1 MQGSILRKAM
11 YNDNNNKGK
20 YGNFPDPFAAHA
32 KKTSK
37 SYGIKYAKAIEKQW
51 GNSDDER
58 SLFRRRLKDFE
69 TNRDYANGTQDTSIY
84 KQILNSL
91 DPNSGDGTLL
101 NLDWSPV
108 PIVPKFVKI
117 VVNNILS
124 RKPYPNVRA
133 IDPLSQSEKEDK
145 RAEKLFQVKNRETI
159 EKLQSQG
166 IDTKVD
172 LKDVPETTEEAEIFM
187 DVNIKTAAEIAAQ
200 VGTNMTLEWNDFDQ
214 RVYRRAVNDLVTC
227 GMGVVKRNNDP
238 NYGITEEYID
248 PAFFFHSYTEDP
260 TFSDLIYAGHIKK
273 ISISE
278 LKRLAGDELT
288 EEQYEKIAQKVKNKY
303 QNRADK
309 LSYKYYDETLDRT
322 TYGYD
327 EFIVEVM
334 DFEFISTDCVFF
346 EGKKSRFGNESFY
359 YKGFDYNAPKQ
370 SVYER
375 KPYKM
380 DMQTVFGGSYIV
392 GCEHIF
398 GYGQKTNVPKN
409 AHDLTRARLSYSVV
423 ATNLRRMMPKSLVG
437 SVIGFADQLQLSHL
451 KLQQAIAKAKPDG
464 LIVDIEGLE
473 NVQLGKGGEL
483 QPLDIQ
489 DIYEQTGVFYY
500 RSKNPEG
507 GFQNPPVRSLD
518 NSIRNINELIAIY
531 NHNLRLIRDT
541 TGINEVMDGTSPKG
555 EQLVGVRQQAIAAGN
570 NAIYDITNASIYLYT
585 RVCEDIIKCL
595 QILPEKSVLIEVYTK
610 AIGKSN
616 MDVLSS
622 FKDLPMYNFG
632 VKIQTEMDETEKA
645 YLEQNINQA
654 LAQKEID
661 LEDAIAVRQLR
672 DIDQAE
678 RLLII
683 RRKKRMRMQQQIAQ
697 QNSQMQSQANAQAA
711 QAASQGK
718 MQEIQAQTQAK
729 IAEIQAKAQADAQ
742 LLQLEYQLKGQI
754 EGLKV
759 ETSNSQKQAD
769 MQFRRNIEE
778 LKEDRKDKR
787 VKKQAVEQSKMIS
800 QRQGQRGE
808 LKEEQEPKS
817 YLDML
822 NS

>member
-1 MQGSILRKAM
+1 M
-11 YNDNNNKGK
+11 YNKDNDKSK
-20 YGNFPDPFAAHA
+20 YGNFPDPFAHYS
-32 KKTSK
+32 KKSSK
-37 SYGIKYAKAIEKQW
+37 AYGIQYARAIEKQW

-91 DPNSGDGTLL
+91 DPNNGDGTLL

-124 RKPYPNVRA
+124 RKPYPNVKA
-133 IDPLSQSEKEDK
+133 VDPLSQSEKDEK
-145 RAEKLFQVKNRETI
+145 RAKKLFEVENKELIQQMENLGV
-159 EKLQSQG
+159 
-166 IDTKVD
+166 DTNVD
-172 LKDVPETTEEAEIFM
+172 LKSVPETTEEAEIFM
-187 DVNIKTAAEIAAQ
+187 DSSIKTGAEIAAQ

-227 GMGVVKRNNDP
+227 GIGVIKRNNDP

-278 LKRLAGDELT
+278 LKRIARDELT
-288 EEQYEKIAQKVKNKY
+288 EDEYEKIAQGVKNKY

-327 EFIVEVM
+327 EFIVEIM
-334 DFEFISTDCVFF
+334 DFEFLSTDDMMF
-346 EGKKSRFGNESFY
+346 EEKGSKFGNRNFY
-359 YKGFDYNAPKQ
+359 YKGFDYTPPKE
-370 SVYER
+370 SVYDR
-375 KPYKM
+375 KPTNM
-380 DMQTVFGGSYIV
+380 NIQTVFGGSYII
-392 GCEHIF
+392 GTGYMF
-398 GYGQKTNVPKN
+398 DYGQKKNVPKN
-409 AHDLTRARLSYSVV
+409 VHDLTKARLSYSVV

-464 LIVDIEGLE
+464 LIVDVEGLE

-518 NSIRNINELIAIY
+518 NSIRNINELITIY

-570 NAIYDITNASIYLYT
+570 NAIYDITNASIYLYS

-595 QILPEKSVLIEVYTK
+595 QILPKKSILFEAYVR
-610 AIGKSN
+610 AIGKEN
-616 MDVLSS
+616 MKVLSS
-622 FKDLPMYNFG
+622 FGDLPMYNFG
-632 VKIQTEMDETEKA
+632 VKIQTEMDDAEKS
-645 YLEQNINQA
+645 YLEQNIQIA
-654 LAQKEID
+654 LSQKEID
-661 LEDAIAVRQLR
+661 LEDAIAIRQIK
-672 DIDQAE
+672 DVDQAE
-678 RLLII
+678 QLLII
-683 RRKKRMRMQQQIAQ
+683 RRKKRMKMQQEMAQ
-697 QNSQMQSQANAQAA
+697 QNSQMQAQMNQATAQAS
-711 QAASQGK
+711 SQGK
-718 MQEIQAQTQAK
+718 MQEIQMQSQAK
-729 IAEIQAKAQADAQ
+729 IAEIQADAQAKAQ

-754 EGLKV
+754 EGAK
-759 ETSNSQKQAD
+759 TQATMGMKQQD
-769 MQFRRNIEE
+769 MQFREDLE
-778 LKEDRKDKR
+778 DKKEKAKDER

-800 QRQGQRGE
+800 QRQGKRGE
-808 LKEEQEPKS
+808 LTDEGQNL
-817 YLDML
+817 LDML
-822 NS
+822 TQ

>member
-1 MQGSILRKAM
+1 M
-11 YNDNNNKGK
+11 YNKDNDKSK
-20 YGNFPDPFAAHA
+20 YGNFPDPFAHYS
-32 KKTSK
+32 KKVLK
-37 SYGIKYAKAIEKQW
+37 AYGIKYAKAIEKQW
-51 GNSDDER
+51 GSSDDER

-91 DPNSGDGTLL
+91 DPNNGDGTLL

-124 RKPYPNVRA
+124 RKPYPNVKA
-133 IDPLSQSEKEDK
+133 VDPLSQSEKDDK
-145 RAEKLFQVKNRETI
+145 RAKKLFEVENKELIKQMET
-159 EKLQSQG
+159 LG
-166 IDTKVD
+166 VDTNVD
-172 LKDVPETTEEAEIFM
+172 LKSVPETTEEAEIFM
-187 DVNIKTAAEIAAQ
+187 DASIKTGAEIAAQ

-227 GMGVVKRNNDP
+227 GMAVVKRNNDP

-260 TFSDLIYAGHIKK
+260 TFSDLIYAGHVKK

-278 LKRLAGDELT
+278 LKRIAGNELT
-288 EEQYEKIAQKVKNKY
+288 EDEYEKIAQGVKNKY

-334 DFEFISTDCVFF
+334 DFEFISTDDMMF
-346 EGKKSRFGNESFY
+346 EEKGSKFGNRGFY
-359 YKGFDYNAPKQ
+359 YKGFDYSPPKE
-370 SVYER
+370 SVYDR
-375 KPYKM
+375 KPKAM
-380 DMQTVFGGSYIV
+380 NIQTVFGGSYVI
-392 GCEHIF
+392 GCEYVF
-398 GYGQKTNVPKN
+398 GYGQKNNVPKN
-409 AHDLTRARLSYSVV
+409 VHDLTKARLSYSVV

-464 LIVDIEGLE
+464 LIVDVEGLE

-489 DIYEQTGVFYY
+489 DIYEQTGIFYY

-518 NSIRNINELIAIY
+518 NSIRNINELITIY

-555 EQLVGVRQQAIAAGN
+555 EQLVGVRQQAISAGN
-570 NAIYDITNASIYLYT
+570 NAIYDITNASIYLYS
-585 RVCEDIIKCL
+585 RICEDIIKCL
-595 QILPEKSVLIEVYTK
+595 QILPKESVLFKVYIK
-610 AIGKSN
+610 AIGKEN
-616 MDVLSS
+616 MKVLSS
-622 FKDLPMYNFG
+622 FGDLPMYNFG
-632 VKIQTEMDETEKA
+632 VKIQTEMDDAEKS
-645 YLEQNINQA
+645 YLEQNIQIA
-654 LAQKEID
+654 LSQKEID
-661 LEDAIAVRQLR
+661 LEDAIAIRQIK
-672 DIDQAE
+672 DVDQAE
-678 RLLII
+678 QLLII
-683 RRKKRMRMQQQIAQ
+683 RRKKRMRTQQQMAQ
-697 QNSQMQSQANAQAA
+697 QNSQMQAQMNQQTAQAS
-711 QAASQGK
+711 SQGK
-718 MQEIQAQTQAK
+718 MQEIQMQSQAK
-729 IAEIQAKAQADAQ
+729 IAEIQADAQAKAQ

-754 EGLKV
+754 EGAKV
-759 ETSNSQKQAD
+759 QATMGMKQQD
-769 MQFRRNIEE
+769 MQFREDLE
-778 LKEDRKDKR
+778 DKKEKAKDER

-800 QRQGQRGE
+800 QRQGKRGE
-808 LKEEQEPKS
+808 LTDEGQNL
-817 YLDML
+817 LDML
-822 NS
+822 TE

>member
-1 MQGSILRKAM
+1 M
-11 YNDNNNKGK
+11 YDNNNDKGK
-20 YGNFPDPFAAHA
+20 YGNFPDPFAHYS

-37 SYGIKYAKAIEKQW
+37 SYGLKYAQAIEKQW
-51 GNSDDER
+51 GHSDDER

-91 DPNSGDGTLL
+91 DPNNGDGTLL

-124 RKPYPNVRA
+124 RKPYPNVKA
-133 IDPLSQSEKEDK
+133 IDPLSQSEKDEK
-145 RAEKLFQVKNRETI
+145 RAEKMFEVKNKERI
-159 EKLQSQG
+159 QMLNQMG
-166 IDTKVD
+166 VDTGVD
-172 LKDVPETTEEAEIFM
+172 PESIPETPEEAEIFM
-187 DVNIKTAAEIAAQ
+187 DTNIKTAAEVAAQ

-214 RVYRRAVNDLVTC
+214 RVYRRAVTDLVTC

-260 TFSDLIYAGHIKK
+260 TFSDLIYAGHVKK

-278 LKRLAGDELT
+278 LKRIAGDELT

-327 EFIVEVM
+327 EFIVEIM
-334 DFEFISTDCVFF
+334 SFEFLSTDDMMF
-346 EGKKSRFGNESFY
+346 EEKESRFGNSNFY
-359 YKGFDYNAPKQ
+359 YKGFEYSPPKE
-370 SVYER
+370 SVYDR
-375 KPYKM
+375 KPKSM
-380 DMQTVFGGSYIV
+380 NIQTVFGGNYVV
-392 GCEHIF
+392 GT
-398 GYGQKTNVPKN
+398 GYMYDYGQKRNIPKN
-409 AHDLTRARLSYSVV
+409 AHDLTRARLSYSVI

-518 NSIRNINELIAIY
+518 NSIRNINELIGIY

-555 EQLVGVRQQAIAAGN
+555 EQLVGVRQQAMAAGN
-570 NAIYDITNASIYLYT
+570 NAIYDITNCAIYLYS
-585 RVCEDIIKCL
+585 RVCEDIVKCL
-595 QILPEKSVLIEVYTK
+595 QILPPKSVLFKAYER
-610 AIGKSN
+610 AIGESN
-616 MDVLSS
+616 MKVLSS
-622 FKDLPMYNFG
+622 FEDLPMYNFG
-632 VKIQTEMDETEKA
+632 VKVQTEMDDTEKA
-645 YLEQNINQA
+645 YLEQNIQVA

-661 LEDAIAVRQLR
+661 LEDAIAVRQLK
-672 DIDQAE
+672 DVDQAE

-683 RRKKRMRMQQQIAQ
+683 RRKKRMRLQQQIAQ
-697 QNSQMQSQANAQAA
+697 QNSQMQAQMNQATAQAS
-711 QAASQGK
+711 SQGK
-718 MQEIQAQTQAK
+718 LAEIQAQAQAK
-729 IAEIQAKAQADAQ
+729 IAEIQAQAQANAQ

-754 EGLKV
+754 EGAKIQ
-759 ETSNSQKQAD
+759 SQMMSKQSD
-769 MQFRRNIEE
+769 MEFRSQIENKRE
-778 LKEDRKDKR
+778 KAKDER
-787 VKKQAVEQSKMIS
+787 VKKQAVEQSKLLS
-800 QRQGQRGE
+800 QRQGKRDE
-808 LKEEQEPKS
+808 LQEDQPNLS
-817 YLDML
+817 DILT
-822 NS
+822 S

>member
-1 MQGSILRKAM
+1 M
-11 YNDNNNKGK
+11 YDNKNKGK
-20 YGNFPDPFAAHA
+20 YGNFPDPFAHHS
-32 KKTSK
+32 KKISK
-37 SYGIKYAKAIEKQW
+37 SYGLKYAKAIEKQW
-51 GNSDDER
+51 GHSDDER

-124 RKPYPNVRA
+124 RKPYPNLKA
-133 IDPLSQSEKEDK
+133 IDPLSQSEKDK
-145 RAEKLFQVKNRETI
+145 ARAKKLFQVKNKQIIQDLQTLGVET
-159 EKLQSQG
+159 G
-166 IDTKVD
+166 VDTESI
-172 LKDVPETTEEAEIFM
+172 PETTEEAEIFM
-187 DVNIKTAAEIAAQ
+187 DTSIKTAAEIAAQ
-200 VGTNMTLEWNDFDQ
+200 VGTNITLEWNEFDQ
-214 RVYRRAVNDLVTC
+214 RVYRRAVNDLVAC
-227 GMGVVKRNNDP
+227 GMGVIKRSNDP
-238 NYGITEEYID
+238 NYGIKEEYID
-248 PAFFFHSYTEDP
+248 PAYFFHSYTEDP
-260 TFSDLIYAGHIKK
+260 TFSDLIYAGHVKK

-278 LKRLAGDELT
+278 LKRIARDEFT
-288 EEQYEKIAQKVKNKY
+288 EEEYEKIAQQVKNKY

-309 LSYKYYDETLDRT
+309 LSYKYYDQTLDQT

-327 EFIVEVM
+327 EFIIEVM
-334 DFEFISTDCVFF
+334 DFEFISTDDMMF
-346 EGKKSRFGNESFY
+346 EEKSSKYGNKGFY
-359 YKGFDYNAPKQ
+359 HKGFDYTPPKD
-370 SVYER
+370 SVYDR
-375 KPYKM
+375 KPVSMNIQMVY
-380 DMQTVFGGSYIV
+380 GGSYIV
-392 GCEHIF
+392 GTDYLF
-398 GYGQKTNVPKN
+398 DYGQCKNVPKN
-409 AHDLTRARLSYSVV
+409 VHDLTRARLSYSVV

-518 NSIRNINELIAIY
+518 NSIRNINELIGIY

-570 NAIYDITNASIYLYT
+570 NAIYDITNSAIYLYSK
-585 RVCEDIIKCL
+585 VCEDIVKCL
-595 QILPEKSVLIEVYTK
+595 QILPPKSVLFKAYER
-610 AIGKSN
+610 AIGESN
-616 MDVLSS
+616 MKVLSS
-622 FKDLPMYNFG
+622 FGDLPMYNFG
-632 VKIQTEMDETEKA
+632 VKVQTEMDDTEKA
-645 YLEQNINQA
+645 YLEQNIQIA

-661 LEDAIAVRQLR
+661 LEDAIAIRQLK

-678 RLLII
+678 RLLIV
-683 RRKKRMRMQQQIAQ
+683 RRKKRMRKQQQIAQ
-697 QNSQMQSQANAQAA
+697 QNSQMQAQMNQATA

-718 MQEIQAQTQAK
+718 MAEIQAQAQAK

-754 EGLKV
+754 EGAKIQ
-759 ETSNSQKQAD
+759 TQMMKNQQD
-769 MQFRRNIEE
+769 MNFRENLESKRE
-778 LKEDRKDKR
+778 KAKDER
-787 VKKQAVEQSKMIS
+787 VKKQAIEQSKLMS
-800 QRQGQRGE
+800 QRQGKRGE
-808 LKEEQEPKS
+808 LEEDEQS
-817 YLDML
+817 ISDILT
-822 NS
+822 S

>member
-1 MQGSILRKAM
+1 M
-11 YNDNNNKGK
+11 YNNNNEQGK
-20 YGNFPDPFAAHA
+20 YGNFPDPFADFG
-32 KKTSK
+32 KKLSK
-37 SYGIKYAKAIEKQW
+37 SYGLKFAKAIESQW
-51 GNSDDER
+51 GRSDDER

-91 DPNSGDGTLL
+91 DPNNGDGTLL

-124 RKPYPNVRA
+124 RKPYPNVKA
-133 IDPLSQSEKEDK
+133 IDPLSQSEKDRE
-145 RAEKLFQVKNRETI
+145 RAKKMFEVKNKELLKQLK
-159 EKLQSQG
+159 EKD
-166 IDTKVD
+166 IDVRT
-172 LKDVPETTEEAEIFM
+172 DVESIPDTPEEAEIFM
-187 DVNIKTAAEIAAQ
+187 DVSIKTAAEIAAQ
-200 VGTNMTLEWNDFDQ
+200 VGTNITLEWNDFDQ

-227 GMGVVKRNNDP
+227 GMGVIKRNNDP
-238 NYGITEEYID
+238 NYGISEEYID
-248 PAFFFHSYTEDP
+248 PAYFFHSYTEDP

-278 LKRLAGDELT
+278 LKRIAGDELT
-288 EEQYEKIAQKVKNKY
+288 EEQYEKIAQGVKNKY

-334 DFEFISTDCVFF
+334 DFEFMSTDEMMF
-346 EGKKSRFGNESFY
+346 EEKESRFGNISFY
-359 YKGFDYNAPKQ
+359 YKGFKYTPPKE
-370 SVYER
+370 SVYNR
-375 KPYKM
+375 KPFSM
-380 DMQTVFGGSYIV
+380 SVQTVFGGSYVV
-392 GCEHIF
+392 GCEYVF
-398 GYGQKTNVPKN
+398 NYGQKRNVPKN

-507 GFQNPPVRSLD
+507 GFQNPPVRALD

-555 EQLVGVRQQAIAAGN
+555 EQLVGVRQQALAAGN
-570 NAIYDITNASIYLYT
+570 NAIYDITNASIYLYNK
-585 RVCEDIIKCL
+585 VCEDIIKCL
-595 QILPEKSVLIEVYTK
+595 QILPTESVLFKAYET

-616 MDVLSS
+616 MEVLSS
-622 FKDLPMYNFG
+622 FGDLPMYNFG
-632 VKIQTEMDETEKA
+632 VKIQMEMDETDKA
-645 YLEQNINQA
+645 YLEQNIQIA
-654 LAQKEID
+654 LSQKEID
-661 LEDAIAVRQLR
+661 LEDAMAIRQLK
-672 DIDQAE
+672 DVDQAE
-678 RLLII
+678 RLLIV
-683 RRKKRMRMQQQIAQ
+683 RRKKRMALQQQMAM
-697 QNSQMQSQANAQAA
+697 QNSQMQAQMNQQSAM
-711 QAASQGK
+711 AASQGK
-718 MQEIQAQTQAK
+718 MQELQAQMQVR
-729 IAEIQAKAQADAQ
+729 IAEINAQAQADAGV
-742 LLQLEYQLKGQI
+742 LQLEYQLKSQL
-754 EGLKV
+754 EALK
-759 ETSNSQKQAD
+759 SQASAGVKQAD
-769 MQFRRNIEE
+769 MNFRKEIEDNRE
-778 LKEDRKDKR
+778 KAKDSR
-787 VKKQAVEQSKMIS
+787 IKKQAVEQSKMIS
-800 QRQGQRGE
+800 QRQGKRGE
-808 LKEEQEPKS
+808 LEEDGTGNL
-817 YLDML
+817 LDML
-822 NS
+822 LSR

>member
-1 MQGSILRKAM
+1 M
-11 YNDNNNKGK
+11 YNKDNDKSK
-20 YGNFPDPFAAHA
+20 YGNFPDPFAHYS
-32 KKTSK
+32 KKSSK
-37 SYGIKYAKAIEKQW
+37 AYGIQYARAIEKQW

-91 DPNSGDGTLL
+91 DPNNGDGTLL

-124 RKPYPNVRA
+124 RKPYPNVKA
-133 IDPLSQSEKEDK
+133 VDPLSQSEKDEK
-145 RAEKLFQVKNRETI
+145 RAKKLFEVENKELIQQMENLGV
-159 EKLQSQG
+159 
-166 IDTKVD
+166 DTNVD
-172 LKDVPETTEEAEIFM
+172 LKSVPETTEEAEIFM
-187 DVNIKTAAEIAAQ
+187 DSSIKTGAEIAAQ

-227 GMGVVKRNNDP
+227 GIGVIKRNNDP

-278 LKRLAGDELT
+278 LKRIARDELT
-288 EEQYEKIAQKVKNKY
+288 EEQYEKIAQGVKNKY

-327 EFIVEVM
+327 EFIVEIM
-334 DFEFISTDCVFF
+334 DFEFLSTDDMMF
-346 EGKKSRFGNESFY
+346 EEKGSKFGNRNFY
-359 YKGFDYNAPKQ
+359 YKGFDYTPPKE
-370 SVYER
+370 SVYDR
-375 KPYKM
+375 KPTNM
-380 DMQTVFGGSYIV
+380 NIQTVFGGSYII
-392 GCEHIF
+392 GTGYMF
-398 GYGQKTNVPKN
+398 DYGQKKNVPKN
-409 AHDLTRARLSYSVV
+409 VHDLTKARLSYSVV

-464 LIVDIEGLE
+464 LIVDVEGLE

-518 NSIRNINELIAIY
+518 NSIRNINELITIY

-570 NAIYDITNASIYLYT
+570 NAIYDITNASIYLYS

-595 QILPEKSVLIEVYTK
+595 QILPKKSILFEAYVR
-610 AIGKSN
+610 AIGKEN
-616 MDVLSS
+616 MKVLSS
-622 FKDLPMYNFG
+622 FGDLPMYNFG
-632 VKIQTEMDETEKA
+632 VKIQTEMDDAEKS
-645 YLEQNINQA
+645 YLEQNIQIA
-654 LAQKEID
+654 LSQKEID
-661 LEDAIAVRQLR
+661 LEDAIAIRQIK
-672 DIDQAE
+672 DVDQAE
-678 RLLII
+678 QLLII
-683 RRKKRMRMQQQIAQ
+683 RRKKRMKMQQEMAQ
-697 QNSQMQSQANAQAA
+697 QNSQMQAQMNQATAQAS
-711 QAASQGK
+711 SQGK
-718 MQEIQAQTQAK
+718 MQEIQMQSQAK
-729 IAEIQAKAQADAQ
+729 IAEIQADAQAKAQ

-754 EGLKV
+754 EGAK
-759 ETSNSQKQAD
+759 TQATMGMKQQD
-769 MQFRRNIEE
+769 MQFREDLE
-778 LKEDRKDKR
+778 DKKEKAKDER

-800 QRQGQRGE
+800 QRQGKRGE
-808 LKEEQEPKS
+808 LTDEGQNL
-817 YLDML
+817 LDML
-822 NS
+822 TQ

>member
-1 MQGSILRKAM
+1 M
-11 YNDNNNKGK
+11 YDNNNDRGK
-20 YGNFPDPFAAHA
+20 YGNFPDPFAHYS

-37 SYGIKYAKAIEKQW
+37 SYGIKYAQAIEKQW
-51 GNSDDER
+51 GQSDDER

-91 DPNSGDGTLL
+91 DPNNGDGTLL

-108 PIVPKFVKI
+108 PIVPKFVRI

-124 RKPYPNVRA
+124 KKPYPNVKA
-133 IDPLSQSEKEDK
+133 LDPLSQSEKDE
-145 RAEKLFQVKNRETI
+145 EKAKKMFEVKNREMLSELAQQGVDI
-159 EKLQSQG
+159 G
-166 IDTKVD
+166 IDINSI
-172 LKDVPETTEEAEIFM
+172 PETPEEAEIFM
-187 DVNIKTAAEIAAQ
+187 DTNIKTAAEIAAQ
-200 VGTNMTLEWNDFDQ
+200 VGTNITLEWNDFDQ

-238 NYGITEEYID
+238 NYGIQEEYID
-248 PAFFFHSYTEDP
+248 PAYFFHSYTEDP

-278 LKRLAGDELT
+278 LKRIAGDELT
-288 EEQYEKIAQKVKNKY
+288 EDEYEKIAQGVKNKY

-327 EFIVEVM
+327 EFIIEIM
-334 DFEFISTDCVFF
+334 DFEFLSTDDMMF
-346 EGKKSRFGNESFY
+346 EEKGSKFGNTNFY
-359 YKGFDYNAPKQ
+359 YKGFEYTPPKE
-370 SVYER
+370 SVYDR
-375 KPYKM
+375 KPVNM
-380 DMQTVFGGSYIV
+380 NIQTVYGGSYII
-392 GCEHIF
+392 GTGYMF
-398 GYGQKTNVPKN
+398 GYGQKSNVPKN
-409 AHDLTRARLSYSVV
+409 AHDLTKARLSYSVV

-451 KLQQAIAKAKPDG
+451 KLQQSIAKAKPDG

-518 NSIRNINELIAIY
+518 NSIRNINELIGIY

-570 NAIYDITNASIYLYT
+570 NAIYDITNAAVYLYS
-585 RVCEDIIKCL
+585 RVCEDIVKCL
-595 QILPEKSVLIEVYTK
+595 QILPTKSVLFKAYER

-616 MDVLSS
+616 MEVLSS
-622 FKDLPMYNFG
+622 FGDLPMYNFG
-632 VKIQTEMDETEKA
+632 VKVQTEMDDTEKA
-645 YLEQNINQA
+645 YLEQNIQVA
-654 LAQKEID
+654 LAQKELD
-661 LEDAIAVRQLR
+661 LEDAMAVRQLK
-672 DIDQAE
+672 DVDQAE

-683 RRKKRMRMQQQIAQ
+683 RRKKRMRMQQQMAQ
-697 QNSQMQSQANAQAA
+697 QNSQMQAQMNQATAQAS
-711 QAASQGK
+711 SQGK
-718 MQEIQAQTQAK
+718 MQEIQMQSQAK
-729 IAEIQAKAQADAQ
+729 IAEIQADAQAKAQ

-754 EGLKV
+754 EGAK
-759 ETSNSQKQAD
+759 TQATMGIKQQD
-769 MQFRRNIEE
+769 MQFREDLE
-778 LKEDRKDKR
+778 DKKEKAKDDR

-800 QRQGQRGE
+800 QRQGKRGE
-808 LKEEQEPKS
+808 LTDEGENL
-817 YLDML
+817 LDIL
-822 NS
+822 TS

>member
-1 MQGSILRKAM
+1 M
-11 YNDNNNKGK
+11 YNNNNEQGK
-20 YGNFPDPFAAHA
+20 YGNFPDPFAHYG
-32 KKTSK
+32 KKSTK
-37 SYGIKYAKAIEKQW
+37 TYGLKYAKAIEKQW

-91 DPNSGDGTLL
+91 DPNNGDGTLL

-124 RKPYPNVRA
+124 RKPYPNLTA
-133 IDPLSQSEKEDK
+133 IDPLSQSEKEK
-145 RAEKLFQVKNRETI
+145 ERAKKLFQVENKQMI
-159 EKLQSQG
+159 E
-166 IDTKVD
+166 D
-172 LKDVPETTEEAEIFM
+172 LNTLGAEIGVKPEDVPETSEEAEIFM
-187 DVNIKTAAEIAAQ
+187 DTNIKTAAEIAAQ
-200 VGTNMTLEWNDFDQ
+200 VGTNITLEWNDFDQ
-214 RVYRRAVNDLVTC
+214 RVYRRAVNDLVAC
-227 GMGVVKRNNDP
+227 GMGVIKRNNDP
-238 NYGITEEYID
+238 NYGIAEEYID

-260 TFSDLIYAGHIKK
+260 TFSDLIYAGHVKK

-278 LKRLAGDELT
+278 LKRIARDEFS
-288 EEQYEKIAQKVKNKY
+288 EEEYAKIAQKVKNKY

-334 DFEFISTDCVFF
+334 DFEFLSTDDMMF
-346 EGKKSRFGNESFY
+346 EEKSSKFGNTGFY
-359 YKGFDYNAPKQ
+359 YKGMEYTPPKE
-370 SVYER
+370 SVYDR
-375 KPYKM
+375 KPSNM
-380 DMQTVFGGSYIV
+380 SIQTVFGGSYVV
-392 GCEHIF
+392 GCDYMF
-398 GYGQKTNVPKN
+398 GYGQKANVPKN
-409 AHDLTRARLSYSVV
+409 VHDLTKARLSYSVV

-518 NSIRNINELIAIY
+518 NSIRNINELIGIY

-570 NAIYDITNASIYLYT
+570 NAIYDITNSAIYLYS
-585 RVCEDIIKCL
+585 RVCEDIVKCL
-595 QILPEKSVLIEVYTK
+595 QILPKGSVIFKAYER

-616 MDVLSS
+616 MKVLSS
-622 FKDLPMYNFG
+622 FGDLPMYNFG
-632 VKIQTEMDETEKA
+632 VKVQTEMDETEKS
-645 YLEQNINQA
+645 YLEQNIQIA
-654 LAQKEID
+654 LSQKEID
-661 LEDAIAVRQLR
+661 LEDAMAVRQLK
-672 DIDQAE
+672 DVDQAE

-683 RRKKRMRMQQQIAQ
+683 RRKKRMALNQQMAQ
-697 QNSQMQSQANAQAA
+697 QNSQMQGQMNAQVA
-711 QAASQGK
+711 QATSQGK
-718 MQEIQAQTQAK
+718 MQEIQMQSQAK
-729 IAEIQAKAQADAQ
+729 IAEIQADAQAKAQ

-754 EGLKV
+754 EGAKV
-759 ETSNSQKQAD
+759 QASAGMKQQD
-769 MQFRRNIEE
+769 MEFRKGLESE
-778 LKEDRKDKR
+778 KDDRKDKR
-787 VKKQAVEQSKMIS
+787 VKKQAVEQSKMIE
-800 QRQGQRGE
+800 QRKGNRGE
-808 LKEEQEPKS
+808 LQDEGDS
-817 YLDML
+817 LVDML
-822 NS
+822 TS

>member
-1 MQGSILRKAM
+1 M
-11 YNDNNNKGK
+11 YNDNNDKGK
-20 YGNFPDPFAAHA
+20 YGNFPDPFAHYG
-32 KKTSK
+32 KKITK
-37 SYGIKYAKAIEKQW
+37 SYGLKYAKAIEKQW

-124 RKPYPNVRA
+124 KKPYPNLTA
-133 IDPLSQSEKEDK
+133 IDPLSQSEKDK
-145 RAEKLFQVKNRETI
+145 TRAKKMFEVKNKQLIQDLETLGAETNVRVEDI
-159 EKLQSQG
+159 
-166 IDTKVD
+166 
-172 LKDVPETTEEAEIFM
+172 PETPEEAEIFM
-187 DVNIKTAAEIAAQ
+187 DSNIKTAAEIAAQ
-200 VGTNMTLEWNDFDQ
+200 VGTNITLEWNDFDQ

-248 PAFFFHSYTEDP
+248 PAYFFHSYTEDP
-260 TFSDLIYAGHIKK
+260 TFSDLIYAGHVKK

-278 LKRLAGDELT
+278 LKRIARDEFT
-288 EEQYEKIAQKVKNKY
+288 EEEYAKIAQKVKNKY

-327 EFIVEVM
+327 EFIVEIM
-334 DFEFISTDCVFF
+334 DFEFISTDDMMF
-346 EGKKSRFGNESFY
+346 EEKGSKFGNTNFY
-359 YKGFDYNAPKQ
+359 YKGFEYTPPKE
-370 SVYER
+370 SVYDR
-375 KPYKM
+375 KPKSM
-380 DMQTVFGGSYIV
+380 NIQTVFGGSYVV
-392 GCEHIF
+392 GTDYMYE
-398 GYGQKTNVPKN
+398 YGQKRNVPKN
-409 AHDLTRARLSYSVV
+409 VHDLTKARLSYSVV

-507 GFQNPPVRSLD
+507 GFQNPPVRALD
-518 NSIRNINELIAIY
+518 NSIRNINELIGIY

-570 NAIYDITNASIYLYT
+570 NAIYDITNSAIYLYSK
-585 RVCEDIIKCL
+585 VCEDIVKCL
-595 QILPEKSVLIEVYTK
+595 QILPPKSVLFKAYQR
-610 AIGKSN
+610 AIGETN
-616 MDVLSS
+616 MKVLSS
-622 FKDLPMYNFG
+622 FGDLPMYNFG
-632 VKIQTEMDETEKA
+632 VKVQTEMDDTEKA
-645 YLEQNINQA
+645 YLEQNIQVA

-661 LEDAIAVRQLR
+661 LEDAIAVRQLK
-672 DIDQAE
+672 DVDQAE
-678 RLLII
+678 RLLIV

-697 QNSQMQSQANAQAA
+697 QNSQMQAQMNQATA

-718 MQEIQAQTQAK
+718 MAEIQAQAQAK

-754 EGLKV
+754 EAVKTQSTMGM
-759 ETSNSQKQAD
+759 KQAD
-769 MQFRRNIEE
+769 MQFRKDIEDKRE
-778 LKEDRKDKR
+778 KAKDDR
-787 VKKQAVEQSKMIS
+787 VKKQAVEQSKLMS
-800 QRQGQRGE
+800 QRQGVRGE
-808 LKEEQEPKS
+808 LQDEGGN
-817 YLDML
+817 LIDML
-822 NS
+822 TE

>member
-1 MQGSILRKAM
+1 M
-11 YNDNNNKGK
+11 YDNNNDKGK
-20 YGNFPDPFAAHA
+20 YGNFPDPFAPHA
-32 KKTSK
+32 QKTSK
-37 SYGIKYAKAIEKQW
+37 SYGMKYAKAIEKQW
-51 GNSDDER
+51 GRSDDER

-91 DPNSGDGTLL
+91 DPNNGDGTLL

-124 RKPYPNVRA
+124 RKPYPNVKA
-133 IDPLSQSEKEDK
+133 IDPLSQSEKDEK
-145 RAEKLFQVKNRETI
+145 RAEKMFEVKNREMLAQLEQQGVDIKTN
-159 EKLQSQG
+159 LSQ
-166 IDTKVD
+166 IPDT
-172 LKDVPETTEEAEIFM
+172 PEEAEIFM

-200 VGTNMTLEWNDFDQ
+200 VGTNITLEWNDFDQ
-214 RVYRRAVNDLVTC
+214 RVYRRAVTDLVTC
-227 GMGVVKRNNDP
+227 GMGVVKRSNDP
-238 NYGITEEYID
+238 NYGIKEEYID
-248 PAFFFHSYTEDP
+248 PAYFFHSYTEDP

-278 LKRLAGDELT
+278 LKRIAGDELT
-288 EEQYEKIAQKVKNKY
+288 EEQYEKIAQGVKNKY

-334 DFEFISTDCVFF
+334 DFEFMSTDCMYF
-346 EGKKSRFGNESFY
+346 EGKQSRFGNENFY
-359 YKGFDYNAPKQ
+359 YKGFEYNPPRE
-370 SVYER
+370 SVYQR
-375 KPYKM
+375 TPKKM
-380 DMQTVFGGSYIV
+380 EVQTVFGGSYVV
-392 GCEHIF
+392 GCGYMF
-398 GYGQKTNVPKN
+398 DYGQKRNIPKN
-409 AHDLTRARLSYSVV
+409 VHDLTKARLSYSVV

-555 EQLVGVRQQAIAAGN
+555 EQLVGVRQQAMAAGN

-585 RVCEDIIKCL
+585 RVCEDIVKCL
-595 QILPEKSVLIEVYTK
+595 QILPVDSVLFMAYER

-616 MDVLSS
+616 MEVLSS
-622 FKDLPMYNFG
+622 FGDLPMYNFG
-632 VKIQTEMDETEKA
+632 IKIQMEMDETEKA
-645 YLEQNINQA
+645 YLEQNIQVA
-654 LAQKEID
+654 LSQKEID
-661 LEDAIAVRQLR
+661 LEDAMAVRQLK

-678 RLLII
+678 RLLIV
-683 RRKKRMRMQQQIAQ
+683 RRKKRMKVMQQMAQ
-697 QNSQMQSQANAQAA
+697 QNSQRQAQVNQQTAMAT
-711 QAASQGK
+711 SQGK
-718 MQEIQAQTQAK
+718 LQEIQAQAQAK

-742 LLQLEYQLKGQI
+742 LLQMEYQLKGQI
-754 EGLKV
+754 QGAKMQMDAQSKQQDMAFRKGL
-759 ETSNSQKQAD
+759 ETEKD
-769 MQFRRNIEE
+769 
-778 LKEDRKDKR
+778 DRKDDR

-808 LKEEQEPKS
+808 LQEEGDDTV
-817 YLDML
+817 DML
-822 NS
+822 TRS

>member
-1 MQGSILRKAM
+1 M
-11 YNDNNNKGK
+11 YDNNNDKGK
-20 YGNFPDPFAAHA
+20 YGNFPDPFAHYSR
-32 KKTSK
+32 KTTK

-51 GNSDDER
+51 GHSDDER

-91 DPNSGDGTLL
+91 DPNNGDGTLL

-124 RKPYPNVRA
+124 KKPYPNVKA
-133 IDPLSQSEKEDK
+133 LDPLSQSEKDEE
-145 RAEKLFQVKNRETI
+145 RAKKMFEVKNRELLTQ
-159 EKLQSQG
+159 LAQQG
-166 IDTKVD
+166 VD
-172 LKDVPETTEEAEIFM
+172 VKTDLNKIPETPEEAEIFM
-187 DVNIKTAAEIAAQ
+187 DANIKTAAEIAAQ
-200 VGTNMTLEWNDFDQ
+200 VGTNITLEWNDFDQ

-238 NYGITEEYID
+238 NYGIQEEYID
-248 PAFFFHSYTEDP
+248 PAYFFHSYTEDA
-260 TFSDLIYAGHIKK
+260 TFSDLIYAGHVKK

-278 LKRLAGDELT
+278 LKRIARDELT
-288 EEQYEKIAQKVKNKY
+288 EEQYAKIAQSVKNKY

-327 EFIVEVM
+327 EFIVEIM
-334 DFEFISTDCVFF
+334 DFEFLSTDDMMF
-346 EGKKSRFGNESFY
+346 EEKGSKFGNTGFY
-359 YKGFDYNAPKQ
+359 YKGFEYTPPKE
-370 SVYER
+370 SVYDR
-375 KPYKM
+375 NPVNM
-380 DMQTVFGGSYIV
+380 NIQTVFGGSYIV
-392 GCEHIF
+392 GTDYMF
-398 GYGQKTNVPKN
+398 DYGQKRNIPKN
-409 AHDLTRARLSYSVV
+409 VHDLTKARLSYSVV

-518 NSIRNINELIAIY
+518 NSIRNINELIGIY

-570 NAIYDITNASIYLYT
+570 NAIYDITNAAIYLYS
-585 RVCEDIIKCL
+585 RVCEDVVKCL
-595 QILPEKSVLIEVYTK
+595 QILPKKSVLFKAYER

-616 MDVLSS
+616 MEVLSS
-622 FKDLPMYNFG
+622 FGDLPMYNFG
-632 VKIQTEMDETEKA
+632 VKVQTEMDDTEKA
-645 YLEQNINQA
+645 YLEQNIQVA

-661 LEDAIAVRQLR
+661 LEDAMAVRQLK
-672 DIDQAE
+672 DVDQAE
-678 RLLII
+678 RLLIV
-683 RRKKRMRMQQQIAQ
+683 RRKKRMRQQQQIAQ
-697 QNSQMQSQANAQAA
+697 QNSQMQAQMNQATA

-718 MQEIQAQTQAK
+718 MQEIQMQSQAK
-729 IAEIQAKAQADAQ
+729 IAEIQADAQAKAQ
-742 LLQLEYQLKGQI
+742 LLQLEYQLKSQI
-754 EGLKV
+754 EGAKV
-759 ETSNSQKQAD
+759 QATMGMKQQD
-769 MQFRRNIEE
+769 MQFREE
-778 LKEDRKDKR
+778 LEDKKEKAKDDR

-800 QRQGQRGE
+800 QRQGKRGE
-808 LKEEQEPKS
+808 LTEEQESIVDILTK
-817 YLDML
+817 
-822 NS
+822 

>member
-1 MQGSILRKAM
+1 M
-11 YNDNNNKGK
+11 YNNDNDRGK
-20 YGNFPDPFAAHA
+20 YGNFPDPFSHYSQ
-32 KKTSK
+32 KTNK
-37 SYGIKYAKAIEKQW
+37 SYGLKYAKAIEKQW
-51 GNSDDER
+51 GQSDDER

-91 DPNSGDGTLL
+91 DPNNGDGTLL

-124 RKPYPNVRA
+124 RKPYPNLNA
-133 IDPLSQSEKEDK
+133 IDPLSQSEKDRK
-145 RAEKLFQVKNRETI
+145 RAEKMFEVKNKKMI
-159 EKLQSQG
+159 EALNNQGVKTG
-166 IDTKVD
+166 IDTSAI
-172 LKDVPETTEEAEIFM
+172 PETPEEAEIFM
-187 DVNIKTAAEIAAQ
+187 DASIKTSAEIAAQ
-200 VGTNMTLEWNDFDQ
+200 IGTNITLEWNDFDQ
-214 RVYRRAVNDLVTC
+214 RVYRRAVNDLVIC

-248 PAFFFHSYTEDP
+248 PAYFFHSYTEDP
-260 TFSDLIYAGHIKK
+260 TFSDLMYAGHIKK

-278 LKRLAGDELT
+278 LKRIARDELT
-288 EEQYEKIAQKVKNKY
+288 EEQYEMIAQKVKNKY

-334 DFEFISTDCVFF
+334 DFEFLSTDDMMF
-346 EGKKSRFGNESFY
+346 EEKESRFGNKNLY
-359 YKGFDYNAPKQ
+359 YKGFDYNPPRE
-370 SVYER
+370 SVYDR
-375 KPYKM
+375 QPKHM
-380 DMQTVFGGSYIV
+380 SIQTVFGGSYIV
-392 GCEHIF
+392 GTDHMF
-398 GYGQKTNVPKN
+398 DYGQKKNIPKN

-423 ATNLRRMMPKSLVG
+423 STNLRRMMPKSLVG

-555 EQLVGVRQQAIAAGN
+555 EQLVGVRQQAMAAGN
-570 NAIYDITNASIYLYT
+570 NAIYDITNAAIYLYS
-585 RVCEDIIKCL
+585 RVCEDIVKCL
-595 QILPEKSVLIEVYTK
+595 QILPVQSVLYQAYER

-616 MDVLSS
+616 MAVLSS
-622 FKDLPMYNFG
+622 FSELPMYNFG
-632 VKIQTEMDETEKA
+632 VKIQTEMDDTEKA
-645 YLEQNINQA
+645 YLEQNIQVA

-661 LEDAIAVRQLR
+661 LEDAIAVRQLK
-672 DIDQAE
+672 DVDQAE

-683 RRKKRMRMQQQIAQ
+683 RRKKRMRQQQMIAQ
-697 QNSQMQSQANAQAA
+697 QNSQMQAQMNQQTAM
-711 QAASQGK
+711 AASQGK
-718 MQEIQAQTQAK
+718 LQELQAQTQAK
-729 IAEIQAKAQADAQ
+729 LAEIQAETQSKAQ
-742 LLQLEYQLKGQI
+742 LLQLEYQLKGQL
-754 EGLKV
+754 EGAKASVIQMEKAQERNFRNGL
-759 ETSNSQKQAD
+759 ETK
-769 MQFRRNIEE
+769 
-778 LKEDRKDKR
+778 KEDRKDER

-800 QRQGQRGE
+800 QRQGKRGE
-808 LKEEQEPKS
+808 LEDGS
-817 YLDML
+817 DMMSQL
-822 NS
+822 FGNQ

>member
-1 MQGSILRKAM
+1 M
-11 YNDNNNKGK
+11 YNKDNEQGK
-20 YGNFPDPFAAHA
+20 YGNFPDPFAPHGQ
-32 KKTSK
+32 KSSK
-37 SYGIKYAKAIEKQW
+37 SYGIKFAKAIEKQW

-124 RKPYPNVRA
+124 RKPYPNVKA
-133 IDPLSQSEKEDK
+133 IDPLSQSEKDQK
-145 RAEKLFQVKNRETI
+145 RAEKMFEVKNKE
-159 EKLQSQG
+159 LLSQLEQQG
-166 IDTKVD
+166 VD
-172 LKDVPETTEEAEIFM
+172 IKTDLSSIPETPEEAEIFM
-187 DVNIKTAAEIAAQ
+187 DVNIKTAAEIASQ
-200 VGTNMTLEWNDFDQ
+200 VGTSMTLEWNDFDQ
-214 RVYRRAVNDLVTC
+214 RVYRRAVTDLVTC
-227 GMGVVKRNNDP
+227 GMAVIKRSNDP
-238 NYGITEEYID
+238 NYGIKEDYID
-248 PAFFFHSYTEDP
+248 PAHFFHSYTEDP
-260 TFSDLIYAGHIKK
+260 TFSDLIYAGHVKK

-278 LKRLAGDELT
+278 LKRIAGDELT
-288 EEQYEKIAQKVKNKY
+288 EEQYEKIGQSVKNKY

-334 DFEFISTDCVFF
+334 DFEFLSTDDMMF
-346 EGKKSRFGNESFY
+346 EAKQSRFGNDSFY
-359 YKGFDYNAPKQ
+359 YKGFEYTPPKE
-370 SVYER
+370 SVYAREPR
-375 KPYKM
+375 AM
-380 DMQTVFGGSYIV
+380 SIQTVYGGSYVI
-392 GCEHIF
+392 GCNYMF
-398 GYGQKTNVPKN
+398 DYGQKRNIPKN
-409 AHDLTRARLSYSVV
+409 VHDLSKARLSYSVV
-423 ATNLRRMMPKSLVG
+423 STNLRRMMPKSLVG

-451 KLQQAIAKAKPDG
+451 KLQQSIAKAKPDG

-518 NSIRNINELIAIY
+518 NSIRNINELIGIY

-555 EQLVGVRQQAIAAGN
+555 EQLVGVRQQAVAAGN

-585 RVCEDIIKCL
+585 RVCEDIVKCL
-595 QILPEKSVLIEVYTK
+595 QILPPKSVIFQAYER
-610 AIGKSN
+610 AIGKTN

-622 FKDLPMYNFG
+622 FGDLPMYNFG
-632 VKIQTEMDETEKA
+632 IKIQMEMDETEKA
-645 YLEQNINQA
+645 YLEQNIQVA
-654 LAQKEID
+654 LGQKEID
-661 LEDAIAVRQLR
+661 LEDAMAIRQLK

-678 RLLII
+678 RLLIV
-683 RRKKRMRMQQQIAQ
+683 RRKKRMGMMQQRAQ
-697 QNSQMQSQANAQAA
+697 QNSQMQAQMNQQTA

-718 MQEIQAQTQAK
+718 MQEIQMQSQAK
-729 IAEIQAKAQADAQ
+729 IAEIQADAQAKAQ

-754 EGLKV
+754 EGAK
-759 ETSNSQKQAD
+759 SQSQMGMKQQD
-769 MQFRRNIEE
+769 MAFRQQMEDNKEE
-778 LKEDRKDKR
+778 AKDKR

-800 QRQGQRGE
+800 QRQGKRGE
-808 LKEEQEPKS
+808 LQDEGDD
-817 YLDML
+817 LVDML
-822 NS
+822 TS